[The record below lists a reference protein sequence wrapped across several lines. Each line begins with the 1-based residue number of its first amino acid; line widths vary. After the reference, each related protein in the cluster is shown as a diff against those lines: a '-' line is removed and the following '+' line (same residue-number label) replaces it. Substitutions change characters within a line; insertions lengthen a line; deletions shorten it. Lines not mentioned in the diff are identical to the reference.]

1 MSEKDTLDLLQVIL
15 ICSQILDFIFGL
27 ITAILAPDPYKKR
40 VIFTTSTIL
49 IVLLLIS
56 FGIYIYSIA
65 TTIVLHPTLQQY
77 APYCS
82 NVEGAEWR
90 MPQSKGTKLDCHSDG
105 LLMQQTTNK
114 YVAELDLHAVNSK
127 IYSQTTF
134 SAKVDIIFQNRADHA
149 TIAGLLIQTPVAP
162 NVYGGYYLGIKS
174 SGYWA
179 LTRADNGMPLANGI
193 AGVDPTKPITI
204 GIMVEHGTLI
214 GNINGHE
221 VVTYDDSNASTQS
234 TVLGLIVW
242 RNNAKQS
249 SQVLFSNFEL
259 DTQ

>member
-1 MSEKDTLDLLQVIL
+1 
-15 ICSQILDFIFGL
+15 
-27 ITAILAPDPYKKR
+27 
-40 VIFTTSTIL
+40 
-49 IVLLLIS
+49 
-56 FGIYIYSIA
+56 
-65 TTIVLHPTLQQY
+65 
-77 APYCS
+77 
-82 NVEGAEWR
+82 